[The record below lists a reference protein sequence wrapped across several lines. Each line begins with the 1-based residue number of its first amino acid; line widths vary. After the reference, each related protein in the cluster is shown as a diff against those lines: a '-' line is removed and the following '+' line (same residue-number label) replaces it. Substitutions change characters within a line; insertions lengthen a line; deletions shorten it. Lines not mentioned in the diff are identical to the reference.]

1 MRNPNEYSIELNL
14 YNKNNPVEITRF
26 FSIVF
31 DTRKVNLS
39 AQNKKKLVDKLYK
52 ETKIKRKDDS
62 FNEIFLS
69 LIDKN
74 VPPIPEN
81 LLFVRNI
88 EKIDLDLI
96 LNYEYR
102 KMALGD
108 NLIEFLNLDFNNFDD
123 FFKFFCTFF
132 FIYLD
137 KIPEEQLIKIF
148 KGFDKNI
155 INIGTNKPIHIAN
168 KELLKKCA
176 KPFYEAEKDSLIKV
190 QLLFRNFVDYVFN
203 NNREKKLNNLSNAQ
217 RFYIFQNIT
226 KDLKEISEDYIC
238 DYSLNFSFT
247 DEAFMNELL
256 GEIQKGISNPLS
268 DEKFLINTMTKN
280 DPNGE
285 KIVGNKYNFKTNNL
299 SAYFYIILYHIVL
312 NDIDYIKKCQ
322 VCGKY
327 FFSDKNITLYCNGKY
342 SEDITCKEYG
352 IKTSQKRK
360 ENEEPVYGKYRQIYA
375 KKAMAVKRHPDIPEY
390 KENYKNWKPL
400 ALKYLQE
407 YKSGTLDAKTFEKW
421 LKYTSDE
428 KIKSKLKTID
438 EFKD

>member
-1 MRNPNEYSIELNL
+1 MQNSNKYYIELNL

-26 FSIVF
+26 FSVIF
-31 DTRKVNLS
+31 DTNKVNLS
-39 AQNKKKLVDKLYK
+39 AKNKEKLVDKLYK
-52 ETKIKRKDDS
+52 KTKVKRKDDS

-88 EKIDLDLI
+88 ETIDLDLT

-102 KMALGD
+102 KMALGE

-168 KELLKKCA
+168 KELLKQCA
-176 KPFYEAEKDSLIKV
+176 ESFYETEKGSLIKV
-190 QLLFRNFVDYVFN
+190 QLLFRNFVDYIFN
-203 NNREKKLNNLSNAQ
+203 NNREKKINNLSNAQ
-217 RFYIFQNIT
+217 RFYIFQNIN
-226 KDLKEISEDYIC
+226 KDLKEISKDYIC

-247 DEAFMNELL
+247 DEEFMNELL

-268 DEKFLINTMTKN
+268 DENFLINIMTKN

-285 KIVGNKYNFKTNNL
+285 KIVGNKYYFKTNNL
-299 SAYFYIILYHIVL
+299 SAYFYIVLYHIVL
-312 NDIDYIKKCQ
+312 NDIDCIKRCQ

-327 FFSDKNITLYCNGKY
+327 FFSNKNNTLYCNSKY
-342 SEDITCKEYG
+342 AEDITCKEYG

-375 KKAMAVKRHPDIPEY
+375 KKAMAVKRNPDIECY
-390 KENYKNWKPL
+390 KTNYEKWKKE
-400 ALKYLQE
+400 AKE
-407 YKSGTLDAKTFEKW
+407 FISDIKSGK
-421 LKYTSDE
+421 
-428 KIKSKLKTID
+428 KSYD
-438 EFKD
+438 EFDRWLVKTK

>member
-26 FSIVF
+26 FSVVF

-39 AQNKKKLVDKLYK
+39 AQNKKKLVDELYK
-52 ETKIKRKDDS
+52 ETKVKRKDDS

-81 LLFVRNI
+81 LLFIRNI
-88 EKIDLDLI
+88 KKVDLDLI

-108 NLIEFLNLDFNNFDD
+108 NLIEFLNLEFNNFND

-137 KIPEEQLIKIF
+137 RVPEEQLNKIF
-148 KGFDKNI
+148 KEFDKNV
-155 INIGTNKPIHIAN
+155 INIGSNKPIHIAN
-168 KELLKKCA
+168 KELLKQCA
-176 KPFYEAEKDSLIKV
+176 ESFYESEKEYLIKM
-190 QLLFRNFVDYVFN
+190 QLLFKNFVDYVFN
-203 NNREKKLNNLSNAQ
+203 NDRKKKLSKLNNAQ

-247 DEAFMNELL
+247 DENFMNEFF
-256 GEIQKGISNPLS
+256 GKIKQGISNPLS
-268 DEKFLINTMTKN
+268 NENFLINTITKN

-285 KIVGNKYNFKTNNL
+285 KIVGNKYDFKTNNIFT
-299 SAYFYIILYHIVL
+299 YFYIVLYHIVL

-327 FFSDKNITLYCNGKY
+327 FFSDKNNTLYCNGKY
-342 SEDITCKEYG
+342 AEDITCKEYG

-375 KKAMAVKRHPDIPEY
+375 KKAMAVKRNPDIEY
-390 KENYKNWKPL
+390 YKTNY
-400 ALKYLQE
+400 
-407 YKSGTLDAKTFEKW
+407 EKW
-421 LKYTSDE
+421 KKEAKQFIND
-428 KIKSKLKTID
+428 IKAGKKTYD
-438 EFKD
+438 EFDEWLDKN

>member
-26 FSIVF
+26 FSVVF

-39 AQNKKKLVDKLYK
+39 TQNKEKLVDKLYK
-52 ETKIKRKDDS
+52 ENKVQRKDDS

-88 EKIDLDLI
+88 EKVDLDLI

-168 KELLKKCA
+168 KDLLKQCA
-176 KPFYEAEKDSLIKV
+176 ESFYEAEKDSLIKT
-190 QLLFRNFVDYVFN
+190 QLLFRNFIDYVFN
-203 NNREKKLNNLSNAQ
+203 NNREKRLNKLSNAQ

-226 KDLKEISEDYIC
+226 KDLKEISKDYIC

-247 DEAFMNELL
+247 DRDFMNELL
-256 GEIQKGISNPLS
+256 YEIQKGISNPLS
-268 DEKFLINTMTKN
+268 DENFLINTMIKN

-299 SAYFYIILYHIVL
+299 STYFYIVLYHIVL
-312 NDIDYIKKCQ
+312 NDIDYIKRCQ

-327 FFSDKNITLYCNGKY
+327 FFSDKNTTLYCNGKY
-342 SEDITCKEYG
+342 TDGITCKEYG

-375 KKAMAVKRHPDIPEY
+375 QKAMAVKRNPDIEY
-390 KENYKNWKPL
+390 
-400 ALKYLQE
+400 
-407 YKSGTLDAKTFEKW
+407 YKSTYEKW
-421 LKYTSDE
+421 KKEAKEFISD
-428 KIKSKLKTID
+428 IKSGRKTYD
-438 EFKD
+438 EFDEWLDKN

>member
-14 YNKNNPVEITRF
+14 YKKNNPVEITRF

-39 AQNKKKLVDKLYK
+39 AQNKKNLVDELYK

-81 LLFVRNI
+81 LLFMRNI
-88 EKIDLDLI
+88 EKVDLDLI

-102 KMALGD
+102 QMALGD

-132 FIYLD
+132 FIYLAN
-137 KIPEEQLIKIF
+137 IPQKQLSKIF

-168 KELLKKCA
+168 KELLKQCA
-176 KPFYEAEKDSLIKV
+176 ESFYETEKGSLIKV
-190 QLLFRNFVDYVFN
+190 QLLFRNFVDYIFN

-217 RFYIFQNIT
+217 RFYIFQNIN
-226 KDLKEISEDYIC
+226 KDLKEISKDYIC

-247 DEAFMNELL
+247 DEEFMNELL
-256 GEIQKGISNPLS
+256 VEIQKGISNPLS
-268 DEKFLINTMTKN
+268 DENFLINIMTKN
-280 DPNGE
+280 DPNGK

-299 SAYFYIILYHIVL
+299 SAYFYIVLYHIVL
-312 NDIDYIKKCQ
+312 NDIDYIKRCQ

-327 FFSDKNITLYCNGKY
+327 FFSDKNTTLYCNGEY
-342 SEDITCKEYG
+342 TDGITCKEYG

-375 KKAMAVKRHPDIPEY
+375 KKAMTVKRNPDIEY
-390 KENYKNWKPL
+390 YKTNYEKWKKEAK
-400 ALKYLQE
+400 E
-407 YKSGTLDAKTFEKW
+407 FISDIKSGK
-421 LKYTSDE
+421 
-428 KIKSKLKTID
+428 KSYD
-438 EFKD
+438 EFDRWLVKTK

>member
-1 MRNPNEYSIELNL
+1 MQNSNKYYIELNL

-26 FSIVF
+26 FSVIF
-31 DTRKVNLS
+31 DTNKVNLS
-39 AQNKKKLVDKLYK
+39 AKNKEKLVDKLYK
-52 ETKIKRKDDS
+52 KTKVKRKDDS

-88 EKIDLDLI
+88 ETIDLDLT

-168 KELLKKCA
+168 KELLKQCA
-176 KPFYEAEKDSLIKV
+176 ESFYETEKGSLIKV
-190 QLLFRNFVDYVFN
+190 QLLFRNFVDYIFN
-203 NNREKKLNNLSNAQ
+203 NNREKKINNLSNAQ
-217 RFYIFQNIT
+217 RFYIFQNIN
-226 KDLKEISEDYIC
+226 KDLKEISKDYIC

-247 DEAFMNELL
+247 DEEFMNELL

-268 DEKFLINTMTKN
+268 DENFLINIMTKN

-285 KIVGNKYNFKTNNL
+285 KIVGNKYYFKTNNL
-299 SAYFYIILYHIVL
+299 SAYFYIVLYHIVL
-312 NDIDYIKKCQ
+312 NDIDCIKRCQ

-327 FFSDKNITLYCNGKY
+327 FFSNKNNTLYCNSKY
-342 SEDITCKEYG
+342 AEDITCKEYG

-375 KKAMAVKRHPDIPEY
+375 KKAMAVKRNPDIECY
-390 KENYKNWKPL
+390 KTNYEKWKKE
-400 ALKYLQE
+400 AKE
-407 YKSGTLDAKTFEKW
+407 FISDIKSGK
-421 LKYTSDE
+421 
-428 KIKSKLKTID
+428 KSYD
-438 EFKD
+438 EFDRWLVKTK

>member
-26 FSIVF
+26 FSVVF

-39 AQNKKKLVDKLYK
+39 AQNKKKLVDELYK
-52 ETKIKRKDDS
+52 ETKVKKKDDS

-81 LLFVRNI
+81 LLFIRNI
-88 EKIDLDLI
+88 KKVDLDLI

-108 NLIEFLNLDFNNFDD
+108 NLIEFLNLEFNNFND

-137 KIPEEQLIKIF
+137 RVPEEQLNKIF
-148 KGFDKNI
+148 KEFDKNV
-155 INIGTNKPIHIAN
+155 INIGSNKPIHIAN
-168 KELLKKCA
+168 KELLKQCA
-176 KPFYEAEKDSLIKV
+176 ESFYESEKDSLIKI
-190 QLLFRNFVDYVFN
+190 QLLFRNFVDYIFN
-203 NNREKKLNNLSNAQ
+203 NNREKRLNKLSNSQ

-247 DEAFMNELL
+247 DENFMNELF
-256 GEIQKGISNPLS
+256 GKIKQGISNPLS
-268 DEKFLINTMTKN
+268 NENFLINTITKN

-285 KIVGNKYNFKTNNL
+285 KIVGNKYDFKTNNL
-299 SAYFYIILYHIVL
+299 FTYFYIILYHIVL

-327 FFSDKNITLYCNGKY
+327 FFSDKNTTLYCNGNY
-342 SEDITCKEYG
+342 SDGITCKEYG

-375 KKAMAVKRHPDIPEY
+375 KKAMAVKRNPDIECY
-390 KENYKNWKPL
+390 KTNY
-400 ALKYLQE
+400 
-407 YKSGTLDAKTFEKW
+407 EKW
-421 LKYTSDE
+421 KKRS
-428 KIKSKLKTID
+428 
-438 EFKD
+438 

>member
-1 MRNPNEYSIELNL
+1 MQNSNKYSIELNL

-26 FSIVF
+26 FSVVF
-31 DTRKVNLS
+31 DTNKVNLS
-39 AQNKKKLVDKLYK
+39 VKNKEKLVDELYK
-52 ETKIKRKDDS
+52 KTKVKRKDDS

-74 VPPIPEN
+74 FPHISEN

-88 EKIDLDLI
+88 EKVDLDLI

-155 INIGTNKPIHIAN
+155 INMGTNKPIHIAN
-168 KELLKKCA
+168 KELLKQCA
-176 KPFYEAEKDSLIKV
+176 ESFYETEKDSLIKI

-203 NNREKKLNNLSNAQ
+203 NNREKKLNKLSNAQ
-217 RFYIFQNIT
+217 RFYIFQNIN

-247 DEAFMNELL
+247 DEEFMNELL

-268 DEKFLINTMTKN
+268 DENFLINTMAKN

-285 KIVGNKYNFKTNNL
+285 KIVGNKYDFKTNNL
-299 SAYFYIILYHIVL
+299 FTYFYIVLYHIVL
-312 NDIDYIKKCQ
+312 NDVDYIKKCQ
-322 VCGKY
+322 VCRKY
-327 FFSDKNITLYCNGKY
+327 SFSDKNTTLYCNGEY
-342 SEDITCKEYG
+342 TEGITCKEYG

-375 KKAMAVKRHPDIPEY
+375 KKAMAVKRNPDIKYY
-390 KENYKNWKPL
+390 KTNYEKWKKE
-400 ALKYLQE
+400 AKE
-407 YKSGTLDAKTFEKW
+407 FINDIKSGRKT
-421 LKYTSDE
+421 Y
-428 KIKSKLKTID
+428 D
-438 EFKD
+438 EFDEWLNSNA

>member
-1 MRNPNEYSIELNL
+1 MRNPNKYSIELNL
-14 YNKNNPVEITRF
+14 YNKNNPIEITRF
-26 FSIVF
+26 FSVVF
-31 DTRKVNLS
+31 NTRKVNLS
-39 AQNKKKLVDKLYK
+39 AQNKEKLVDELYK
-52 ETKIKRKDDS
+52 KTKVKRKDDS

-88 EKIDLDLI
+88 EKVDLDLI
-96 LNYEYR
+96 LNSEYR

-137 KIPEEQLIKIF
+137 KIPQEQLIKIF
-148 KGFDKNI
+148 KKFDKNI
-155 INIGTNKPIHIAN
+155 INMGTNKPIHIAN
-168 KELLKKCA
+168 KELLKQFA
-176 KPFYEAEKDSLIKV
+176 ESFYETEKDSLIKR

-203 NNREKKLNNLSNAQ
+203 NNREKRLNKLSNAQ

-247 DEAFMNELL
+247 DKDFMNELL
-256 GEIQKGISNPLS
+256 CEIQKGISNPLS
-268 DEKFLINTMTKN
+268 DENFLINTMTKN
-280 DPNGE
+280 DPNSE

-327 FFSDKNITLYCNGKY
+327 FFSDKNTTLYCNGNY
-342 SEDITCKEYG
+342 SDGITCKEYG

-375 KKAMAVKRHPDIPEY
+375 KKAMAVKRNPDIECY
-390 KENYKNWKPL
+390 KTNYEKWKKE
-400 ALKYLQE
+400 AKE
-407 YKSGTLDAKTFEKW
+407 FISDIKSGK
-421 LKYTSDE
+421 
-428 KIKSKLKTID
+428 KSYD
-438 EFKD
+438 EFDRWLVKTK

>member
-26 FSIVF
+26 FSVIF
-31 DTRKVNLS
+31 DTNKVNLS
-39 AQNKKKLVDKLYK
+39 VKNKEKLVDKLYK
-52 ETKIKRKDDS
+52 ENKVQRKDYS

-74 VPPIPEN
+74 IPPIPEN

-88 EKIDLDLI
+88 EKVDLDLI

-168 KELLKKCA
+168 KELLKQCA
-176 KPFYEAEKDSLIKV
+176 ESFYETEKDSLIKI

-203 NNREKKLNNLSNAQ
+203 NNREKKLNKLSNAQ
-217 RFYIFQNIT
+217 RFYIFQNIN
-226 KDLKEISEDYIC
+226 KDLKEISEDYFC

-247 DEAFMNELL
+247 DEEFMNELL

-268 DEKFLINTMTKN
+268 DENFLINTMAKN

-285 KIVGNKYNFKTNNL
+285 KIVVNKYNFKTNNL
-299 SAYFYIILYHIVL
+299 SAYFYIVLYHIVL
-312 NDIDYIKKCQ
+312 NDIDYIKRCQ

-327 FFSDKNITLYCNGKY
+327 FFSDKNTTLYCNGEY
-342 SEDITCKEYG
+342 AEGITCKEYG

-360 ENEEPVYGKYRQIYA
+360 ENDEPVYGKYRQIYA
-375 KKAMAVKRHPDIPEY
+375 KKAMAVKRNPDIEY
-390 KENYKNWKPL
+390 YKTNY
-400 ALKYLQE
+400 
-407 YKSGTLDAKTFEKW
+407 EKW
-421 LKYTSDE
+421 KKEAKEFIND
-428 KIKSKLKTID
+428 IKAGKKNYD
-438 EFKD
+438 EFDEWLDKNK

>member
-26 FSIVF
+26 FSVVF

-39 AQNKKKLVDKLYK
+39 TQNKEKLVDKLYK
-52 ETKIKRKDDS
+52 ENKVQRKDDS

-88 EKIDLDLI
+88 EKVDLDLI

-108 NLIEFLNLDFNNFDD
+108 NLIEFLNLDFNNFYD

-168 KELLKKCA
+168 KDLLKQCA
-176 KPFYEAEKDSLIKV
+176 ESFYEAEKDSLIKT
-190 QLLFRNFVDYVFN
+190 QLLFRNFIDYVFN
-203 NNREKKLNNLSNAQ
+203 NNREKRLNKLSNAQ

-226 KDLKEISEDYIC
+226 KDLKEISKDYIC

-247 DEAFMNELL
+247 DRDFMNELL
-256 GEIQKGISNPLS
+256 YEIQKGISNPLS
-268 DEKFLINTMTKN
+268 DENFLINTMIKN

-299 SAYFYIILYHIVL
+299 STYFYIVLYHIVL
-312 NDIDYIKKCQ
+312 NDIDYIKRCQ

-327 FFSDKNITLYCNGKY
+327 FFSDKNTTLYCNGKY
-342 SEDITCKEYG
+342 TDGITCKEYG

-375 KKAMAVKRHPDIPEY
+375 QKAMAVKRNPDIEY
-390 KENYKNWKPL
+390 YKATYEKWKKEAK
-400 ALKYLQE
+400 E
-407 YKSGTLDAKTFEKW
+407 FISDIKSGRKT
-421 LKYTSDE
+421 Y
-428 KIKSKLKTID
+428 D
-438 EFKD
+438 EFDEWLDKN

>member
-26 FSIVF
+26 FSVVF

-39 AQNKKKLVDKLYK
+39 AQNKKKLVDELYK
-52 ETKIKRKDDS
+52 ETKVKKKDDS

-81 LLFVRNI
+81 LLFIRNI
-88 EKIDLDLI
+88 KKVDLDLI

-108 NLIEFLNLDFNNFDD
+108 NLIEFLNLEFNNFND

-137 KIPEEQLIKIF
+137 RVPEEQLNKIF
-148 KGFDKNI
+148 KEFDKNV
-155 INIGTNKPIHIAN
+155 INIGSNKPIHIAN
-168 KELLKKCA
+168 KELLKQCA
-176 KPFYEAEKDSLIKV
+176 ESFYESEKDSLIKI
-190 QLLFRNFVDYVFN
+190 QLLFRNFVDYIFN
-203 NNREKKLNNLSNAQ
+203 NNREKRLNKLSNSQ

-247 DEAFMNELL
+247 DENFMNELF
-256 GEIQKGISNPLS
+256 GKIKQGISNPLS
-268 DEKFLINTMTKN
+268 NENFLINTITKN

-285 KIVGNKYNFKTNNL
+285 KIVGNKYDFKTNNL
-299 SAYFYIILYHIVL
+299 FTYFYIILYHIVL
-312 NDIDYIKKCQ
+312 NDIDYIKICQ

-327 FFSDKNITLYCNGKY
+327 FFSDKNTTLYCNGNY
-342 SEDITCKEYG
+342 SDGITCKEYG

-375 KKAMAVKRHPDIPEY
+375 KKAMAVKRNPDIECY
-390 KENYKNWKPL
+390 KTNYEKWKKE
-400 ALKYLQE
+400 AKE
-407 YKSGTLDAKTFEKW
+407 FISDIKSGK
-421 LKYTSDE
+421 
-428 KIKSKLKTID
+428 KSYD
-438 EFKD
+438 EFDRWLVKTK

>member
-26 FSIVF
+26 FSVVF
-31 DTRKVNLS
+31 DTSKVNLS
-39 AQNKKKLVDKLYK
+39 AKNKEKLVDKLYK
-52 ETKIKRKDDS
+52 ETKVKRKDDS
-62 FNEIFLS
+62 LNEIFLS

-81 LLFVRNI
+81 LLFVCNI
-88 EKIDLDLI
+88 EKVDLDLI

-102 KMALGD
+102 KMTLGD
-108 NLIEFLNLDFNNFDD
+108 NLIEFLNLDFNSFDD

-148 KGFDKNI
+148 KGFNKNI

-168 KELLKKCA
+168 KELLKQCA
-176 KPFYEAEKDSLIKV
+176 ESFYETEQDSLIKI
-190 QLLFRNFVDYVFN
+190 QLLFRNFVDYIFN
-203 NNREKKLNNLSNAQ
+203 NNREKRLNKLSNAQ

-247 DEAFMNELL
+247 DEEFMNELL
-256 GEIQKGISNPLS
+256 GEIHKGISNPLS
-268 DEKFLINTMTKN
+268 DENFLINTMSKN

-299 SAYFYIILYHIVL
+299 SAYFYIVLYHIVL
-312 NDIDYIKKCQ
+312 NDVDYIIALYIAMVSMQKILL
-322 VCGKY
+322 V
-327 FFSDKNITLYCNGKY
+327 KNM
-342 SEDITCKEYG
+342 E
-352 IKTSQKRK
+352 
-360 ENEEPVYGKYRQIYA
+360 
-375 KKAMAVKRHPDIPEY
+375 
-390 KENYKNWKPL
+390 
-400 ALKYLQE
+400 
-407 YKSGTLDAKTFEKW
+407 
-421 LKYTSDE
+421 
-428 KIKSKLKTID
+428 
-438 EFKD
+438 

>member
-31 DTRKVNLS
+31 DTSKVNLS
-39 AQNKKKLVDKLYK
+39 AENKEKLVDELYK
-52 ETKIKRKDDS
+52 KTKVIRKDDS

-69 LIDKN
+69 FIDKN

-88 EKIDLDLI
+88 EKVDLDLI

-108 NLIEFLNLDFNNFDD
+108 NLIEFLNLDFNNFND

-148 KGFDKNI
+148 KEFDKNI

-168 KELLKKCA
+168 KELLKQCA
-176 KPFYEAEKDSLIKV
+176 ESFYETEKDSLIKI

-203 NNREKKLNNLSNAQ
+203 NNREKKLNKLSNAQ
-217 RFYIFQNIT
+217 RFYIFQNIN

-247 DEAFMNELL
+247 DEEFTNELL

-268 DEKFLINTMTKN
+268 DENFLINIMTKN

-299 SAYFYIILYHIVL
+299 SAYFYIVLYHIVL
-312 NDIDYIKKCQ
+312 NDIDYIKRCQ

-327 FFSDKNITLYCNGKY
+327 FFSDKNTTLYCNGEY
-342 SEDITCKEYG
+342 TEGITCKEYG

-375 KKAMAVKRHPDIPEY
+375 KKAMTVKRNPDIEY
-390 KENYKNWKPL
+390 YKTNYEKWKKEAKEFINDI
-400 ALKYLQE
+400 
-407 YKSGTLDAKTFEKW
+407 KSGKKT
-421 LKYTSDE
+421 Y
-428 KIKSKLKTID
+428 D
-438 EFKD
+438 EFDEWLNTQK

>member
-26 FSIVF
+26 FSVVF

-39 AQNKKKLVDKLYK
+39 AQNKEKLVDKLYK
-52 ETKIKRKDDS
+52 ENKVQRKDDS

-74 VPPIPEN
+74 IPPIPEN

-88 EKIDLDLI
+88 EKVDLNLI

-108 NLIEFLNLDFNNFDD
+108 NLIAFLNLDFNNFDD

-137 KIPEEQLIKIF
+137 KIPGEQLIKIF

-155 INIGTNKPIHIAN
+155 INMGTNKPIHIAN

-176 KPFYEAEKDSLIKV
+176 ESFYETEKDALIKI
-190 QLLFRNFVDYVFN
+190 QLLFRNFVDYIFN
-203 NNREKKLNNLSNAQ
+203 NNREKRLNKLSNAQ
-217 RFYIFQNIT
+217 RFYIFQNIN
-226 KDLKEISEDYIC
+226 KDLQEISEDYIC

-247 DEAFMNELL
+247 DEEFMNELL
-256 GEIQKGISNPLS
+256 CEIQKGISNPLS
-268 DEKFLINTMTKN
+268 DENFLINTMTQN
-280 DPNGE
+280 DPNGK

-312 NDIDYIKKCQ
+312 NDIDCIKRCQ

-327 FFSDKNITLYCNGKY
+327 FFSDKNTTLYCNGKY
-342 SEDITCKEYG
+342 AEDITCKEYG

-375 KKAMAVKRHPDIPEY
+375 KKAMTVKRNPDIEY
-390 KENYKNWKPL
+390 YKTTYEKWKKEAKQFINDI
-400 ALKYLQE
+400 
-407 YKSGTLDAKTFEKW
+407 KSGKKT
-421 LKYTSDE
+421 Y
-428 KIKSKLKTID
+428 D
-438 EFKD
+438 EFDEWLIKK

>member
-14 YNKNNPVEITRF
+14 YNKNNPVEIIRF
-26 FSIVF
+26 FSVVF
-31 DTRKVNLS
+31 DTSKVNLS
-39 AQNKKKLVDKLYK
+39 AENKENLVDELYK
-52 ETKIKRKDDS
+52 KTKVKRKDDS

-81 LLFVRNI
+81 LLFMRNI
-88 EKIDLDLI
+88 EKVDLDLI

-137 KIPEEQLIKIF
+137 KIPGEKLIKIF

-155 INIGTNKPIHIAN
+155 INMGTNKPIHIAN

-176 KPFYEAEKDSLIKV
+176 ESFYETEKDSLIKI
-190 QLLFRNFVDYVFN
+190 QLLFRNFVDYIFN
-203 NNREKKLNNLSNAQ
+203 NNREKRLNKLSNAQ
-217 RFYIFQNIT
+217 RFYIFQNIN

-247 DEAFMNELL
+247 DEDFMNELF

-268 DEKFLINTMTKN
+268 DENFLINTITKN

-285 KIVGNKYNFKTNNL
+285 KIVGNKYDFKTNNL
-299 SAYFYIILYHIVL
+299 FTYFYIILYHIVL

-327 FFSDKNITLYCNGKY
+327 FFSDKNTTLYCNGNY
-342 SEDITCKEYG
+342 SDGITCKEYG

-375 KKAMAVKRHPDIPEY
+375 KKAMAVKRNPDIECY
-390 KENYKNWKPL
+390 KTNYEKWKKE
-400 ALKYLQE
+400 AKE
-407 YKSGTLDAKTFEKW
+407 FISDIKSGK
-421 LKYTSDE
+421 
-428 KIKSKLKTID
+428 KSYD
-438 EFKD
+438 EFDRWLVKTK

>member
-26 FSIVF
+26 FSVVF

-39 AQNKKKLVDKLYK
+39 AQNKKKLVDELYK

-62 FNEIFLS
+62 FSEIFLS

-108 NLIEFLNLDFNNFDD
+108 NLIEFLNLDFNNFND

-137 KIPEEQLIKIF
+137 RIPEEQLIKIF

-168 KELLKKCA
+168 KELLKQCA
-176 KPFYEAEKDSLIKV
+176 ESFYETEKDSLIKV
-190 QLLFRNFVDYVFN
+190 QLLFRNFVDYIFN

-217 RFYIFQNIT
+217 RFYIFQNIN
-226 KDLKEISEDYIC
+226 KDLKEISKDYIC

-247 DEAFMNELL
+247 DEEFMNELL

-268 DEKFLINTMTKN
+268 DENFLINIITKN
-280 DPNGE
+280 DPNGK
-285 KIVGNKYNFKTNNL
+285 KIVGNKYYFKTNNL
-299 SAYFYIILYHIVL
+299 SAYFYIVLYHIVL

-327 FFSDKNITLYCNGKY
+327 FFSDKNTTLYCNGEY
-342 SEDITCKEYG
+342 TEGITCKEYG

-375 KKAMAVKRHPDIPEY
+375 KKAMMVKRNLDIEY
-390 KENYKNWKPL
+390 YKTNY
-400 ALKYLQE
+400 
-407 YKSGTLDAKTFEKW
+407 EKW
-421 LKYTSDE
+421 KKEAKQFIND
-428 KIKSKLKTID
+428 IKTGKKTYD
-438 EFKD
+438 EFDEWLDKNN